1 MNLHVLWLSFAC
13 NTHQLFDPLAWIL
26 HQGPPP
32 VGWGFLRGKVQWV
45 CSWCLFLMELDWES
59 CIQLCSLFP
68 NQRTGIQTNYSAPN
82 IRSRKN
88 NSTEAGNGSAIHRF
102 SPYSLSADGVSGILP
117 GIGATAGNNSN
128 VTLALV
134 ETYTLSGETPPPS
147 KVSKPIE
154 IISTDIS

>member
-13 NTHQLFDPLAWIL
+13 NTHQIFDPLGWIL

-45 CSWCLFLMELDWES
+45 YSWHLFLMELDWES

-68 NQRTGIQTNYSAPN
+68 NQRTRIQAKYSAPN
-82 IRSRKN
+82 IRSWRN
-88 NSTEAGNGSAIHRF
+88 NCTEAGNGSVIHSF
-102 SPYSLSADGVSGILP
+102 NQCFLSADRVSGILP
-117 GIGATAGNNSN
+117 GTEATAGNSSN
-128 VTLALV
+128 MILALV
-134 ETYTLSGETPPPS
+134 ETYTLSREAPPPS